1 MIIIILIFIL
11 FIIVMIM
18 IIMIIVIIMI
28 MIIMIINVIF
38 VVAESTCLLAPISV
52 PFALRALTSAALI
65 LTSSVRSFQFRWKC
79 SFRAVWRIMIVMVVV
94 GLAESTCLLAPVS
107 VPPTVTTSTVGPLVP
122 ATTGRLGHFFWKWS
136 MRADMR
142 MIIMVVMVFAQST
155 CLLAS
160 ISIPSAA
167 GWTTATE
174 FIMAIMGWGFI
185 MIIMMII
192 TTIPLRH
199 GYG

>member
-1 MIIIILIFIL
+1 MIVMIIMILMI
-11 FIIVMIM
+11 IM
-18 IIMIIVIIMI
+18 IIMIIMMI
-28 MIIMIINVIF
+28 VMMIVM
-38 VVAESTCLLAPISV
+38 VVMGLAESTCFLAPISV

-65 LTSSVRSFQFRWKC
+65 LTSSVRSFHFRWKC
-79 SFRAVWRIMIVMVVV
+79 SFRAIWRIMIVMVVV
-94 GLAESTCLLAPVS
+94 GIAESTCLLAPVS

-174 FIMAIMGWGFI
+174 LIMAIMGWGFI
-185 MIIMMII
+185 MIIMIII